1 MSSVNMVILVG
12 NLAADPEIKST
23 SQGGRIARM
32 RLITSESY
40 KDRDG
45 NRKET
50 SHGHTIVVFNERLV
64 DTIES
69 YSKKGQK
76 IFIEGQLENRTWVD
90 ADEVKRYSTEVVLP
104 RYGGKFRMLGRNG
117 EDVGGGE
124 EGSESGGSNNRSNER
139 SNERSND
146 RSGNS
151 SRSDDYQG
159 GSRGNDDFDDDVPF

>member
-1 MSSVNMVILVG
+1 MVILVG

-76 IFIEGQLENRTWVD
+76 IFIEGQLENHTWLD
-90 ADEVKRYSTEVVLP
+90 ADEVKHYSTEVVLP
-104 RYGGKFRMLGRNG
+104 RYGGKFRMLGRNN
-117 EDVGGGE
+117 EDAARSE
-124 EGSESGGSNNRSNER
+124 ANTESGGSNNRSNEGSSNR
-139 SNERSND
+139 SNEQNNYRSENSSNSDNYQD
-146 RSGNS
+146 RS
-151 SRSDDYQG
+151 Q
-159 GSRGNDDFDDDVPF
+159 GNDDFDDDVPF